1 MENYAPMAVPQ
12 PKMDPTDLIH
22 MVIWKTY
29 FSGIV
34 TGELSGFTSMMSAI

>member
-22 MVIWKTY
+22 M
-29 FSGIV
+29 
-34 TGELSGFTSMMSAI
+34 ENHLQLNC